1 MCATVLDP
9 QIRTMTAPLVT
20 AAWYQ
25 NSNFRHVEQR
35 PEHSGDRKR
44 PLSMKW
50 GVVTDEHGNR
60 TPRMR
65 WTVARVVPPAT
76 VCKTKRTRGEAA
88 VGREC
93 EPTPCP

>member
-25 NSNFRHVEQR
+25 DSNFRRVEQR

-50 GVVTDEHGNR
+50 GVVTGEHGNR
-60 TPRMR
+60 TLRMC

-76 VCKTKRTRGEAA
+76 VCKAKGKWVEPA
-88 VGREC
+88 VGWES
-93 EPTPCP
+93 EPTPRP